1 MSEIAQQTSLLAE
14 ITKDNKLQN
23 QLLEKVVG
31 IQTAE
36 QQDDSIG
43 ELSDTIKKES
53 KDQKEPQKN

>member
-31 IQTAE
+31 IQTTE

-43 ELSDTIKKES
+43 ELSDTIKKECYS
-53 KDQKEPQKN
+53 S